1 MRHRLED
8 LGRISVMIRSLIDEL
23 EDLDKPRRAKDSQD
37 WFASKTDEQKA
48 EIIRNWCYASENH
61 MNELYEILQIA
72 EGRDEL
78 NYRDHNHT

>member
-23 EDLDKPRRAKDSQD
+23 EELDKPVRAKDASAWFSQ
-37 WFASKTDEQKA
+37 KTDEQK
-48 EIIRNWCYASENH
+48 EDVIRSWCYSKEENL
-61 MNELYEILQIA
+61 NNLYDLLAIA

-78 NYRDHNHT
+78 ND